1 MLSLSLPRVH
11 LKSGNCH
18 SPPQPIVRPMKTEV
32 CNFSKSSGSTS
43 GAVGLLTY
51 DVIRKGSQKAKEK
64 IAIMFS
70 VPYDYN
76 LYKNWAAV
84 GIYDQGRESN
94 EDLYKEMYYNDQVS
108 FSREEAKG
116 CCIMYSGNELEILC
130 TMSPLG
136 RAIMKVEV
144 WDKSYFSQ
152 SQRPY

>member
-1 MLSLSLPRVH
+1 
-11 LKSGNCH
+11 
-18 SPPQPIVRPMKTEV
+18 MKTEV
-32 CNFSKSSGSTS
+32 CNFSKSGGSTS
-43 GAVGLLTY
+43 GAVGVLTY
-51 DVIRKGSQKAKEK
+51 DVIRKGSQKAGKK

-84 GIYDQGRESN
+84 GIYDQSRECQ
-94 EDLYKEMYYNDQVS
+94 EDLYKEMYYEKS
-108 FSREEAKG
+108 EKFTREEANG
-116 CCIMYSGNELEILC
+116 SCIMYGGNELEILC

-152 SQRPY
+152 TQRPY